1 MGTLSPRNVSTT
13 LQRIADMARESPERV
28 FTSIHHVVD
37 LELLREAF
45 RRTRKDGAVG
55 VDGQGSEAFAA
66 NLEQNLQSLR
76 DRLKLGTYYAPPVR
90 RVHIPKGD
98 GAKTRPIGIPTFEDK
113 VLQRAVTMVLE
124 AIYEQDFK
132 DCSYGFR
139 PGRSAHQ
146 ALEEIFQRMMKM
158 RGGWVIE
165 LDIEKFFDRLDHREL
180 RNFLDRR
187 VRDGVLRRALD
198 KWLKAGV
205 LEEERLSRPREGTPQ
220 GGVISPLLANVY
232 LHDVL
237 DRWFLEQIVPRLR
250 GNSFLVRYADDAIL
264 VFSSEADARRV
275 LAVLAKRFNRFG
287 LTLHPEKT
295 RLVRFLCPPY
305 VRQDR
310 LLPRDGGPESF
321 DFLGFTHYWAKSR
334 KGRWIPKQKTAVGRF
349 TRGLRAVRLWMKAHR
364 HRPLAEQAATLGSKL
379 QGHYRH
385 FGITGNFQALARFF
399 FEVCGSWRM
408 WLSRRS
414 QRAYVSWERFHRILE
429 RYPLPKPVAYRSILR
444 RAANP

>member
-232 LHDVL
+232 LHEVL

-321 DFLGFTHYWAKSR
+321 DFLGFTHYWAKSQR
-334 KGRWIPKQKTAVGRF
+334 GRWVVKKKTASER
-349 TRGLRAVRLWMKAHR
+349 LR
-364 HRPLAEQAATLGSKL
+364 QALKRISAWCRR
-379 QGHYRH
+379 YRH
-385 FGITGNFQALARFF
+385 QKVAWQHGRLARKILGHFAYYGVTGNDQQLSRFRDR
-399 FEVCGSWRM
+399 VTRIWQQ

-414 QRAYVSWERFHRILE
+414 QSTPMPWDRFHHLLD
-429 RYPLPKPVAYRSILR
+429 RYPLPMPRIVHRVAH
-444 RAANP
+444 AANP